1 MLGQQNPAT
10 ATAAPRYFPRPDLTD
25 AAGLVGIG
33 GELNTD
39 WLLDAYTH
47 GIFPWPLSDGLLAW
61 WSPDPRAIFEFDQ
74 FRPSHRLLRTAR
86 SGKFEIAYNRDFAG
100 VLQGCATAQHRDG
113 HTWLTAEMQTA
124 YLRLHRQGIAHCVEA
139 WQEGELVGGVY
150 GVGIGAYFAAESMF
164 YRARDASKVAL
175 VALLR
180 RLAERGYQLVDI
192 QQLTPHTARLGAT
205 EIPRSL
211 FLERLVAAQ
220 RAPASFLPTE

>member
-1 MLGQQNPAT
+1 MVGQQNVVAAT
-10 ATAAPRYFPRPDLTD
+10 TSPRFFPRPELTD

-74 FRPSHRLLRTAR
+74 FRPSRRLLRTVR
-86 SGKFEIAYNRDFAG
+86 SGHFEVAYNRDFAG
-100 VLQGCATAQHRDG
+100 VLHGCATAQKREG

-139 WQEGELVGGVY
+139 RQAGELVGGVY
-150 GVGIGAYFAAESMF
+150 GVAIGAYFAAESMF

-180 RLAERGYQLVDI
+180 HLAERGYQLVDI

-205 EIPRSL
+205 EIARAV
-211 FLERLVAAQ
+211 FLERLFAAQ
-220 RAPASFLPTE
+220 RAPVAFLPTE